1 MRDIIRHYCLSSL
14 TKDEGDQV
22 DIHEERAE
30 RPSINEQST
39 SNGRRDGVLTALCL
53 YAVSACRP
61 TAPRGLAFAW
71 HLRGWVCVSCLVY
84 SNPIHCGNEF
94 RCAFEII
101 FPRVCVC
108 VWHCL
113 CHLVMSNGPCHLLGT
128 IGYKISN
135 TVCE

>member
-71 HLRGWVCVSCLVY
+71 HLRGIYVAGCVCLVLSILTPY
-84 SNPIHCGNEF
+84 TAVMSFDAHSKLF
-94 RCAFEII
+94 S
-101 FPRVCVC
+101 RVCVC
-108 VWHCL
+108 VCSCVALSVSSGH
-113 CHLVMSNGPCHLLGT
+113 V
-128 IGYKISN
+128 
-135 TVCE
+135 